1 MFKSYIKSLLLVTA
15 LLFSSLKPVQIDKN
29 NLFVPNT
36 LGKIKV
42 LHDKKGFSIK
52 KDGEIHRVRN
62 CFVDKEI
69 RNLSSKELMQFLGNL
84 KVVEIHGQKV
94 EFEKITKKQFKKT
107 TTAETSQK
115 VEFDEKEAEQLLK
128 ALSRSHSGYISVNRM
143 SDGEYSLK
151 AQIRVL
157 GGGALGAMIGYWGT
171 KIVAYGGIMVINIVT
186 TGPVGIVIG
195 FHECIAAAPTI
206 EGVAFAA
213 EMIGLLSN
221 PF

>member
-15 LLFSSLKPVQIDKN
+15 LLFNSLKPVQIDKK

-84 KVVEIHGQKV
+84 KVVEINGQKV
-94 EFEKITKKQFKKT
+94 EFEKITKKQFKKMAT
-107 TTAETSQK
+107 TETSQK
-115 VEFDEKEAEQLLK
+115 IEFDKKEAEQLFK
-128 ALSRSHSGYISVNRM
+128 ALSRSHSGYISVTQM

-151 AQIRVL
+151 SHIRVS
-157 GGGALGAMIGYWGT
+157 GGGPFGALVAYWGT
-171 KIVAYGGIMVINIVT
+171 KVVAYGGIMVANIVT
-186 TGPVGIVIG
+186 TGPAGIVFGIQ
-195 FHECIAAAPTI
+195 ECVAAAPTI
-206 EGVAFAA
+206 EGVAVAA
-213 EMIGLLSN
+213 EMIGLVA
-221 PF
+221 PTP